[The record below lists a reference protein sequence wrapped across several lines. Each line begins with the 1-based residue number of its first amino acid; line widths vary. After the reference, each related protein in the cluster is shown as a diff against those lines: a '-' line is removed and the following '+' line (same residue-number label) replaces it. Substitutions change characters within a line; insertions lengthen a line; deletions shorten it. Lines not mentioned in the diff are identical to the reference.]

1 MEQFWSVFCTVLEAK
16 IGERDMEAW
25 VHPGLVL
32 TSLAPSAERPERVV
46 FRTSSRWH
54 HDWISENLYAEIAA
68 SCADVLGHPVSVEIL
83 GDSAETLP
91 TAPGAAGASRK
102 PIPTVD
108 RSQVFENFVVGKCN
122 EFAHAAAI
130 GVAET
135 PARVYNP
142 LFIYGS
148 TGLGK
153 THLSHAIGNR
163 VEELHPHLT
172 VCYLTAQQFFEQ
184 MVRAIQNRANLEF
197 QERFRTDVDVLILDD
212 IQFIEGRGRT
222 EEELFH
228 IFEAMTCNGKQ
239 IIITSD
245 EPPRNLGKLAPRLRT
260 RFEQG
265 LLVDVQ
271 PPDVETMMAILAR
284 KAEAMR
290 LDIPSDVQYMIAQRV
305 RSSVREL
312 EGVLKRLSALHAFY
326 RTPITI
332 QFLQD
337 RMADLI
343 PPPAPP
349 PTADRIIA
357 RVAEH
362 YHVRV
367 SDIMGN
373 RRPANIAWPRQIA
386 MSLTRTITGL
396 SFPEIGRV
404 FGRDNSTVQYA
415 CNKVEEAAERDPNVR
430 AEIELLDRLCRGPVA

>member
-1 MEQFWSVFCTVLEAK
+1 MDAFWTQFCAALETK
-16 IGERDMEAW
+16 IGDRDMEAW
-25 VHPGLVL
+25 VRPGLTLESISPSL
-32 TSLAPSAERPERVV
+32 TDPQRIS
-46 FRTSSRWH
+46 FRTTSRWH
-54 HDWISENLYAEIAA
+54 HDWIRDNFYAEIVGA
-68 SCADVLGHPVSVEIL
+68 CAEACDRTVTVDLL
-83 GDSAETLP
+83 GDGAPQLLP
-91 TAPGAAGASRK
+91 TAAPTRK
-102 PIPTVD
+102 PAPTVD
-108 RSQVFENFVVGKCN
+108 RALMFENFVVGKCN
-122 EFAHAAAI
+122 EFAHAGAI
-130 GVAET
+130 AVAET
-135 PARVYNP
+135 PGHGYNP
-142 LFIYGS
+142 LFIYGG

-163 VEELHPHLT
+163 VEQLHPHLN
-172 VCYLTAQQFFEQ
+172 VCYYGTQQFFEE
-184 MVRAIQNRANLEF
+184 MVRAIQNKASLEF
-197 QERFRTDVDVLILDD
+197 QRRFKEDIDVFILED
-212 IQFIEGRGRT
+212 IQFLGGRERC

-228 IFEAMTCNGKQ
+228 ILEAMQAAGRQ
-239 IIITSD
+239 VVITSD
-245 EPPRNLGKLAPRLRT
+245 EPPRNLGKLAQRLRT

-290 LDIPSDVQYMIAQRV
+290 LDVPSDVQYTIAQRV

-326 RTPITI
+326 RTPITLA
-332 QFLQD
+332 FLHE

-349 PTADRIIA
+349 PTAERIVT

-367 SDIMGN
+367 SDILGT

-386 MSLTRTITGL
+386 MFLTRRVTGL
-396 SFPEIGRV
+396 SFPEIGRA

-415 CNKVEEAAERDPNVR
+415 CNKVEQGADRDPNIR
-430 AEIELLDRLCRGPVA
+430 AEIEQLERLCRAPIA